1 MFCLC
6 IKSHDDYTDSSGFM
20 VSNFPISLRTI
31 RSACALTII
40 CAFTV
45 AGSVQEV
52 PWRAQIAASPDAQAL
67 PEDRGA
73 AGLAQTLRKLD
84 TWASLMFIVAH
95 PDDEDGGM
103 LAFESRGM
111 GARTAI
117 LTLTRGEG
125 GQNAMSGESYD
136 ALGLIRTNELL
147 LADQYSGSEQFFATV
162 ADYGFSKTI
171 DEAHQQWGHERVLC
185 DVVRAVRM
193 YHPLVT
199 ASTFTGNISDGHGHH
214 QVSGEV
220 NQEVFTAAGD
230 PTVCR
235 DQIAAGL
242 RPWSPLKVYARVPFF
257 PASNKGIFDYATN
270 KWSPVRFYDYVA
282 KQWSDSFPAATLEI
296 PEGTWDPILG
306 ESYIQ
311 IARDGWSQQKSQNGG
326 GTQPLSGPFNVAYH
340 RYGSSVKTTDKENS
354 FFDGIDTSL
363 PGIASLAHSG
373 NTAPLVAALN
383 DIHHH
388 VATALYNDLPAHPEK
403 IAPELATGYKVTQQ
417 MIEWVN
423 NSGLSADDKANI
435 NHELNIKLAQFNT
448 ALAEALGLEVSA
460 LVMPHTAP
468 GANAAPPSNPEE
480 TPTTV
485 TPGSEIDVRVHVT
498 AAPYWGPS
506 QEGLQL
512 ARTWLDQ
519 PDGSKWEVTRIGAP
533 GLDAVSSNAGDAIF
547 RVYVPRNAAV
557 TRPYFTR
564 PNTEQPYYDITDPR
578 WLTLPLAPYPLA
590 GWAEFHYMDV
600 PIRLGEVVQTV
611 HRVHGIGGV
620 YQPLAVV
627 PQLSV
632 NLPASAGVV
641 PFGTA
646 TIPFSVTVSNQETD
660 GADGTLHLNLPPG
673 WTSDPADASFH
684 LTPDSSQSIRFTLHP
699 GQLTGQNYEI
709 SAVAQSGNVRFTEGF
724 TTVGYP
730 GLRPYYLYRP
740 ATYRLRGVDV
750 KVPPGLKVGYIMGT
764 GDDVPEALGEIGIQ
778 THLLTSSE
786 LAQADLSTYDA
797 IIVGIRA
804 YSARP
809 DLTAAT
815 QRLFAYVKD
824 GGTLLVQYQSVQFP
838 APYPLTLGRNPEKV
852 VDEHA
857 PVTLLEP
864 NSSVFTA
871 PNHITSADFDGWV
884 EERGHSFLES
894 WSSQYTPLT
903 EVHDEGQDPQKG
915 GLLEAHDGK
924 GTYFYMSYAAY
935 RQLPEGVSGAYRLL
949 ANLISA
955 GKAPSGP

>member
-1 MFCLC
+1 M
-6 IKSHDDYTDSSGFM
+6 IPSS
-20 VSNFPISLRTI
+20 PLLRTI
-31 RSACALTII
+31 RSAFALALI

-52 PWRAQIAASPDAQAL
+52 PWRAQIAASPDAQVL

-171 DEAHQQWGHERVLC
+171 DEAHQQWGHDRVLC

-193 YHPLVT
+193 YHPLVL
-199 ASTFTGNISDGHGHH
+199 ASTFTGNITDGHGHH
-214 QVSGEV
+214 QVSGEA
-220 NQEVFTAAGD
+220 NQEAFTAAGD
-230 PTVCR
+230 PNVCP

-257 PASNKGIFDYATN
+257 APSSKGIFDYATN

-282 KQWSDSFPAATLEI
+282 KQWNDSFPSTTLEI

-311 IARDGWSQQKSQNGG
+311 IARTGWGQQKSQNGG
-326 GTQPLSGPFNVAYH
+326 GPPLSGPFSVAYH

-354 FFDGIDTSL
+354 FFDGIDTTL
-363 PGIASLAHSG
+363 PGIATLAHSG
-373 NTAPLVAALN
+373 DTAPLVAALN

-403 IAPELATGYKVTQQ
+403 IAPELATGYKVTRQL
-417 MIEWVN
+417 IEWVN

-435 NHELNIKLAQFNT
+435 VHELNIKLAQFNT
-448 ALAEALGLEVSA
+448 ALAQALGLQMNA
-460 LVMPHTAP
+460 LVMPRTVS
-468 GANAAPPSNPEE
+468 GANPVPSLSPDE
-480 TPTTV
+480 TQTTV

-498 AAPYWGPS
+498 AAPFWGPS
-506 QEGLQL
+506 PEGLQL
-512 ARTWLDQ
+512 GRTWLDQ
-519 PDGSKWEVTRIGAP
+519 PDGSTWQITRIGAP

-547 RVYVPRNAAV
+547 RVYVPRNAAL

-564 PNTEQPYYDITDPR
+564 PNTEQPYYDIHDPR

-590 GWAEFHYMDV
+590 GWAEFRYMGV
-600 PIRLGEVVQTV
+600 PIRLGQVVQTV
-611 HRVHGIGGV
+611 HRIHGIGGV

-632 NLPASAGVV
+632 NLAAVAGVV
-641 PFGTA
+641 PLGTS
-646 TIPFSVTVSNQETD
+646 TVPFSVTVSNQQQNN
-660 GADGTLHLNLPPG
+660 ADGTLRLNVPTG
-673 WTSDPADASFH
+673 WTSDPAEAPFH
-684 LTPDSSQSIRFTLHP
+684 ILPESSQDFQFTLHA
-699 GQLTGQNYEI
+699 GQLTGQGYEI
-709 SAVAQSGNVRFTEGF
+709 SAVAQSGSDRFTEGF

-750 KVPPGLKVGYIMGT
+750 KVPKDLKVGYIMGT
-764 GDDVPEALGEIGIQ
+764 GDEVPTALAEIGVQ
-778 THLLTSSE
+778 THLLTASD
-786 LAQADLSTYDA
+786 LAQGDLSAYDA
-797 IIVGIRA
+797 ILVGIRA
-804 YSARP
+804 YSSRP

-815 QRLFAYVKD
+815 QRLLAYVRD
-824 GGTLLVQYQSVQFP
+824 GGTLVVQYQSNQFP
-838 APYPLTLGRNPEKV
+838 SPYPLTLGRNPEKV

-857 PVTLLEP
+857 PVKLLDP
-864 NSSVFTA
+864 NNAVFTW
-871 PNHITSADFDGWV
+871 PNPITPADFDGWV

-903 EVHDEGQDPQKG
+903 EVHDSGQDPQQG
-915 GLLEAHDGK
+915 GLLYAHVGK
-924 GTYFYMSYAAY
+924 GNYFYMAYAVY
-935 RQLPEGVSGAYRLL
+935 RQLPEAVPGAYRIL
-949 ANLISA
+949 ANLIA
-955 GKAPSGP
+955 VGKKPSQP